1 MMKYTIEVIDY
12 DDGIKLTYEPDAT
25 ISATHSAYGE
35 TVIQANRNGL
45 ITLAK
50 MLLTLAQDGVPSG
63 SHIHLDEYNFLEDG
77 SSELILVRRE
87 NWENNQEKYKNNA

>member
-1 MMKYTIEVIDY
+1 MKYTIEVIDY
-12 DDGIKLTYEPDAT
+12 DDSIELTYEPDAIIT
-25 ISATHSAYGE
+25 ATHSEYGE
-35 TVIQANRNGL
+35 TVIQASRDGL

-50 MLLTLAQDGVPSG
+50 MLLTLAQDSVPSG

-87 NWENNQEKYKNNA
+87 NLENNQEKCENNA

>member
-1 MMKYTIEVIDY
+1 MKYTIEVIDY
-12 DDGIKLTYEPDAT
+12 DDSIELTYEPDAIIT
-25 ISATHSAYGE
+25 ATHSEYGE
-35 TVIQANRNGL
+35 TVIQASRDGL

-50 MLLTLAQDGVPSG
+50 MLLTLAQDGIPSG

-87 NWENNQEKYKNNA
+87 NLENNQEKCENNA